1 MRNGVSATGLS
12 ELTAEI
18 KAHPT
23 QGTASYGVAVR
34 WLSGTRSEARA
45 LPMRVGDQS
54 VNRDF
59 SWIIDEPKQLGGTNY
74 GPNPQEYLLSGM
86 GACVMVG
93 FVVGASVMG
102 IQLSQ
107 LEVEVRSSLDLAG
120 FLEIREDAKIPLA
133 GIQYVIRVAGD
144 GTPEQFQMLHEKAI
158 AHSPNA
164 MSLKHGVP
172 VTGEL
177 IIN

>member
-1 MRNGVSATGLS
+1 MRNGISVTGLS
-12 ELTAEI
+12 ELAAEI
-18 KAHPT
+18 KEQPA
-23 QGTASYGVAVR
+23 QGIARYGVNVR
-34 WLSGTRSEARA
+34 WMSGTRAQASA

-54 VNRDF
+54 VNRDAT
-59 SWIIDEPKQLGGTNY
+59 WIIDEPKQLGGTNY
-74 GPNPQEYLLSGM
+74 GPNPQEYLLSGI

-102 IQLSQ
+102 IQLSV

-120 FLEIREDAKIPLA
+120 FLEIRDGAQVPLN
-133 GIQYVIRVAGD
+133 GIEYVIRVAGD
-144 GTPEQFQMLHEKAI
+144 GTPEQFELLREKAI

-164 MSLKHGVP
+164 MSLKTAIS

-177 IIN
+177 QIL